1 MNSLIQ
7 ETLSAFQNRNQL
19 NIKDGF
25 YEEGDIFN
33 EILVE
38 NVRRNLEASESALY
52 EKCRQTINRGL
63 ELARGRELK
72 AGFEHFREIE
82 AILGSPG
89 ISYPCK
95 LLIAAFYSSGLAYL
109 RLKESRPEEADA
121 LSLQALAI
129 DNYLIQEHGYHIL
142 EMHRVQQLVNL
153 ARIQMAIG
161 HRDEALRLLF
171 PLIRRFENRAEFPA
185 PYRFNAFELF
195 KEKYGDTLVVP
206 DAIGLDAGFL
216 QMDKVYGTPVTRF
229 GYKPEEGGQSPLDSR
244 FLLDF
249 SALPF
254 NLIRRMLDQIIV
266 EFIWFTKGLDPVGVK
281 AAFSANGF
289 HSADSL
295 KGLKI
300 YESAY
305 LFLAIK
311 IHSADEERE
320 VFLELVKSFCELAP
334 SQPIW
339 NAIASDFYS
348 FCLSS
353 REVTNHTKEQFQ
365 KIAGAGVLER
375 SS

>member
-1 MNSLIQ
+1 MNRLIQ

-19 NIKDGF
+19 NSKEGF
-25 YEEGDIFN
+25 YEERVLFN
-33 EILVE
+33 EILLE
-38 NVRRNLEASESALY
+38 NIRGNLEASETDLY

-63 ELARGRELK
+63 ELARGRGLK
-72 AGFEHFREIE
+72 AGLKYFRKIE
-82 AILGSPG
+82 VILGSAR
-89 ISYPCK
+89 ISYQCK

-129 DNYLIQEHGYHIL
+129 DNYLIQEHGYDIL

-153 ARIQMAIG
+153 ARIQMATG
-161 HRDEALRLLF
+161 QREEALRLLF
-171 PLIRRFENRAEFPA
+171 PLIRCFENRAEFPA
-185 PYRFNAFELF
+185 PYFFNTVGPFN
-195 KEKYGDTLVVP
+195 EKYASTPVVP
-206 DAIGLDAGFL
+206 VAIGPDASFL
-216 QMDKVYGTPVTRF
+216 PMDKVYGTAVARF
-229 GYKPEEGGQSPLDSR
+229 GYKTDEASQSPMDSR

-249 SALPF
+249 SALSF

-266 EFIWFTKGLDPVGVK
+266 EFIWFTKGLGHERVK
-281 AAFSANGF
+281 AVLNANGYR
-289 HSADSL
+289 SADDL
-295 KGLKI
+295 KGFKI

-311 IHSADEERE
+311 IHSADEGQE

-339 NAIASDFYS
+339 NAIASDFYR

-353 REVTNHTKEQFQ
+353 QEVTKHAKGQVE
-365 KIAGAGVLER
+365 KLVAAVA
-375 SS
+375 S

>member
-1 MNSLIQ
+1 MNRLIQ

-19 NIKDGF
+19 NSKDGF
-25 YEEGDIFN
+25 YEERDIFN
-33 EILVE
+33 EILLE
-38 NVRRNLEASESALY
+38 NVRGNLEASETALY

-72 AGFEHFREIE
+72 AGLKYFRKIE
-82 AILGSPG
+82 AILGSAS
-89 ISYPCK
+89 ISYQCQ

-161 HRDEALRLLF
+161 QREEALRLLF
-171 PLIRRFENRAEFPA
+171 PLIRCFENRAEFPV
-185 PYRFNAFELF
+185 PYFFNTVGPF
-195 KEKYGDTLVVP
+195 KEKYASTPVVP
-206 DAIGLDAGFL
+206 VAIGSDASFL
-216 QMDKVYGTPVTRF
+216 PMDKVYGTPVARF
-229 GYKPEEGGQSPLDSR
+229 GYKTDEAGQSPMDSR

-249 SALPF
+249 SALSF
-254 NLIRRMLDQIIV
+254 HLIRRMLDQIIV
-266 EFIWFTKGLDPVGVK
+266 EFIWFTKGLGHERVK
-281 AAFSANGF
+281 AVLNANGYR
-289 HSADSL
+289 SADDL
-295 KGLKI
+295 KGFKI

-305 LFLAIK
+305 LFLGIK
-311 IHSADEERE
+311 IHAADEDQR
-320 VFLELVKSFCELAP
+320 VFLKLLKAFCEIAP
-334 SQPIW
+334 YQPIW
-339 NAIASDFYS
+339 NAIVSDFYR

-353 REVTNHTKEQFQ
+353 QEVTKHAKEQVQ
-365 KIAGAGVLER
+365 KMAGAGVLGR